1 MAKTEPAAV
10 LLLDRSG
17 SMESCRDI
25 TVEGV
30 NAFLDKLQHDPSG
43 KRAAFELITFDSL
56 GFDTV
61 RKGLIDDISPIKRAE
76 YEPRAMTPLHD
87 AVMHAADRLAAIEA
101 SKRMLIIV
109 TDGLEN
115 ASKRHQ
121 RLDVQRTLA
130 EAQQSGWIVI
140 YLAAHIDA
148 WAQAAEIG
156 IPKER
161 AMNFKAGPAT
171 VKAGGIRGWMGGTKP
186 VNPLAIALGAAAGIG
201 LAAIA
206 APHMAHA
213 LGFDEKQRNDAMG
226 VDDNWQQAVQDD
238 IAAFN
243 EPMSGMFDM
252 PPELAEAH
260 ATLPQDFDPTQGSMN
275 ADGEQPGAP
284 DGDLLD
290 EYDAAEHA
298 GDLEDDAAADASD
311 ITDPADLPS
320 TDTEPPG
327 SDPFVSNPYTTD
339 SGFRREDPEPSAPEP
354 SGGGWSDSGGSSD
367 SGGGWSDSGGSF
379 GSD

>member
-61 RKGLIDDISPIKRAE
+61 RKGLIEDISPIKRAE

-87 AVMHAADRLAAIEA
+87 AVMHAADRLAAVEA

-115 ASKRHQ
+115 ASKSASRAAVMS
-121 RLDVQRTLA
+121 RLMM
-130 EAQQSGWIVI
+130 AQKDGWIVI

-148 WAQAAEIG
+148 WAQAAELG

-171 VKAGGIRGWMGGTKP
+171 VKAGGIRGWMGGTKS

-213 LGFDEKQRNDAMG
+213 LGFDEKQRNDSMG

-238 IAAFN
+238 IASFN
-243 EPMSGMFDM
+243 EPMNGMFDM

-311 ITDPADLPS
+311 ITDPADPPS

-327 SDPFVSNPYTTD
+327 SDSLVSNPY
-339 SGFRREDPEPSAPEP
+339 SRREPDPDPEPSAPEP
-354 SGGGWSDSGGSSD
+354 SGGGWSDSGGSSGD
-367 SGGGWSDSGGSF
+367 SGGGFDF